1 MLTREMTS
9 RSSASGVSR
18 LVQFIALCGCFV
30 VLPGMLGSGAH
41 AQQKKRIAVLNFDYG
56 TVQSSVSG
64 LFGTNVDVGKGISD
78 LLVQKLVQDGKSSVI
93 ERSALDKILHEQN
106 LSNSDRADSS
116 TAVKIGRLLGVDAVI
131 VGSITQFGRDD
142 KNTKLGAS
150 GKVGD
155 FTSKWGLGGVQKQH
169 AKAVVGITAR
179 LIDTSTAEILAA
191 VTGSG
196 ESTRAGTSL
205 LGGGG
210 GNGGATGAYDISSKN
225 FADTLLGEAVHK
237 AVDSLGSQLETG
249 VVAMAAR
256 NPEVDGL
263 VADVSD
269 STVILNIGS
278 KAGVHVGEILEVT
291 RQTRTVKDP
300 ATGKVLKTVTSKI
313 GTAAITEVDE
323 QSATATFTGSGTAK
337 VGDAVHALSAV
348 EQATLAAA
356 EPTPP
361 SSPAAPQGLTNQD
374 VITMLKGGVG
384 ENMVLRAINSQDTNF
399 DISAK
404 GLLQLKKAGVPPK
417 IMDAVLSAAGKHRAA
432 EEAAAKAQADAARPK
447 EGAVVAAVMSS
458 PILPTQ
464 PAVLIAQGALKQP
477 IPNTHAQIVQTK
489 TKPTT
494 LAALASDA
502 GLAQATAN
510 LNAAAMGPGKPNLA
524 NAAMMANPMTAPMM
538 MAGSLLS
545 RRRQTVTDVWLLA
558 GARSETIVHNPQPS
572 FEVLCDSVPGM
583 SAEEYEPVLLKLEPS
598 PNNFRLVGATEAKLD
613 ALQQPNADWGLYS
626 SFMEERVPGQVTKV
640 APGRYQLHA
649 TSALAPGEYGVA
661 LRPVNK
667 DKKFAGSSVSQNMG
681 DGLVFNSLWSFEITQ

>member
-1 MLTREMTS
+1 MSTREMMS

-18 LVQFIALCGCFV
+18 FLQFIAVCGCCL
-30 VLPGMLGSGAH
+30 VLQGMLVSWAS
-41 AQQKKRIAVLNFDYG
+41 AQEKKRVAVLNFDYG

-78 LLVQKLVQDGKSSVI
+78 LLVQKLVQDGKCSVI
-93 ERSALDKILHEQN
+93 ERSALDKIINEQN

-131 VGSITQFGRDD
+131 VGTITQFGRDD

-155 FTSKWGLGGVQKQH
+155 FTNKWGLGGVQKQH

-179 LIDTSTAEILAA
+179 LIDASTAEILAA

-210 GNGGATGAYDISSKN
+210 GNGGATGAYDMSSKN
-225 FADTLLGEAVHK
+225 FADTILGEAVHK
-237 AVDSLGSQLETG
+237 AVDSLGTQLETQ

-256 NPEVDGL
+256 KPEVGGL

-269 STVILNIGS
+269 STLILNIGS
-278 KAGVHVGEILEVT
+278 NAGVHVGEILEVT

-300 ATGKVLKTVTSKI
+300 ATGKVLKTVSSKI

-323 QSATATFTGSGTAK
+323 QSATATFTGSGAAK
-337 VGDAVHALSAV
+337 VGDAVHPLSAA
-348 EQATLAAA
+348 EQTTLAA

-361 SSPAAPQGLTNQD
+361 IAPAAPQGLTNQD
-374 VITMLKGGVG
+374 VITMFKGGVG
-384 ENMVLRAINSQDTNF
+384 ENMILRAIDSQDTNF

-417 IMDAVLSAAGKHRAA
+417 IMDAVVGAAGKHRAA
-432 EEAAAKAQADAARPK
+432 EEAAAKAQVDAAAKPK
-447 EGAVVAAVMSS
+447 EGTLVPAVMSS

-464 PAVLIAQGALKQP
+464 PAVLITQGALKQP
-477 IPNTHAQIVQTK
+477 IATAHAQIVQTK
-489 TKPTT
+489 TKPAT

-502 GLAQATAN
+502 GLAQAAAN
-510 LNAAAMGPGKPNLA
+510 LNAAATGPAKPNLA

-538 MAGSLLS
+538 MAGSLFS
-545 RRRQTVTDVWLLA
+545 HRKQTVTDVWVLP
-558 GARSETIVHNPQPS
+558 GARSETIIRNPQPS
-572 FEVLCDSVPGM
+572 FEVLCDSVPGV

-598 PNNFRLVGATEAKLD
+598 PNNFRLMGATEAKLD

-626 SFMEERVPGQVTKV
+626 SFVEERVPGQVTKV
-640 APGRYQLHA
+640 APGHYQLHA
-649 TSALAPGEYGVA
+649 TAALAPGEYGVA

-681 DGLVFNSLWSFEITQ
+681 DGLVFNSLWSFEVTQ